1 MESVKTYSPKAI
13 AQKHGVYIDVIMRQ
27 LEMGIKVEQ
36 EHTKNPEMAREI
48 ALDHLLELPDYYTRL
63 QKMEES
69 DIQDILHRSG
79 IQVEAD
85 ESRRK
90 LDKFE
95 NLITDIALRLIDEDD
110 DMDAASAGMDILDA
124 INANIMTESLR
135 RNAGTWYD
143 PLKRALDILEDELP
157 EDILAKVRD
166 KLDAYANDYIRNK
179 SEDDEEDEEDCDCEE
194 TSVTEMAEEMTEL
207 ILRVDEQGL
216 KQYGAILELME
227 QITPMRMRFTEWSD
241 DEAEMRKRAGLNEQ
255 CQCELMDDHGMDS
268 LSNDTLAQ
276 VIPELRGIALHYVQD
291 KASQQRLQ
299 EIAEQL
305 TALKTQLG
313 SSL

>member
-1 MESVKTYSPKAI
+1 
-13 AQKHGVYIDVIMRQ
+13 
-27 LEMGIKVEQ
+27 
-36 EHTKNPEMAREI
+36 
-48 ALDHLLELPDYYTRL
+48 
-63 QKMEES
+63 MEES
-69 DIQDILHRSG
+69 DIQDILKRSG
-79 IQVEAD
+79 IRNEAE

-95 NLITDIALRLIDEDD
+95 NLITDIALRLIDEED

-157 EDILAKVRD
+157 EDILGKVRD
-166 KLDAYANDYIRNK
+166 KLDAYSKDHLRDK
-179 SEDDEEDEEDCDCEE
+179 SEDDEEDEDECDSKD
-194 TSVTEMAEEMTEL
+194 TTIDEMVEALLFTDL
-207 ILRVDEQGL
+207 DRVGRKSMNNVIDLLQMLDGTA
-216 KQYGAILELME
+216 G
-227 QITPMRMRFTEWSD
+227 MRFTEWSD
-241 DEAEMRKRAGLNEQ
+241 DEAEMRKRAGLTEECQ
-255 CQCELMDDHGMDS
+255 CQMMDDHGMDS
-268 LSNDTLAQ
+268 SSADTLAQ

-299 EIAEQL
+299 EIAKQL

-313 SSL
+313 SSI